1 MDNLIATVIAIVL
14 VAGVF
19 AAMSAFITPF
29 VDALLRRGKPPAAA
43 PPAPCTPRTEREIW
57 LATVRERKAQRQ
69 AIARE
74 IKRDMQHID

>member
-1 MDNLIATVIAIVL
+1 MDNLIAAVIAIVL

-29 VDALLRRGKPPAAA
+29 VDALLRRGVPPADA
-43 PPAPCTPRTEREIW
+43 PTAPSTPRTEREIW

-74 IKRDMQHID
+74 IKHDMQRID

>member
-1 MDNLIATVIAIVL
+1 MDNLIVALLAIVL

-29 VDALLRRGKPPAAA
+29 VDALLRRGTPPAAA
-43 PPAPCTPRTEREIW
+43 PTAPCTPRTEREIW

-74 IKRDMQHID
+74 IKRDMRRFD